1 MTPFLHVAVTSTES
15 LCQHRA
21 QAPVGA
27 IQSALRYGAP
37 NPLDL
42 PQVHDVMA
50 GVELEHVAE

>member
-1 MTPFLHVAVTSTES
+1 MTLFLHVVVTSAES

-27 IQSALRYGAP
+27 IQSALGYGAP

-42 PQVHDVMA
+42 PQVHDVVTC
-50 GVELEHVAE
+50 VELEHVAE